1 MTATLT
7 RSLAADIAALPE
19 AELEAMLRGF
29 SASELAALEYDWRFW
44 ARPSQLPPD
53 GEWAFWLVLAGRG
66 FGKTRTGAEY
76 IRDEVDAGRAH
87 RVAMVAPTAGD
98 ARDVMVEGESGLLAI
113 SPPWNR
119 PTYEPS
125 KRRITWSNGAIA
137 TLYSADE
144 PERLRGPQHDLAWA
158 DEVAAWR
165 YEEAYDQLM
174 FGLRLGTR
182 PRVVFTTTPKPTA
195 LIKAL
200 VKDPTGVVTRG
211 STYDNRA
218 NLAATFFSKIVAK
231 YEGTRLGRQELRAEV
246 LEDVEG
252 ALWSLAQIEEARMS
266 EETFKSAP
274 VGRTV
279 VAIDPNVSKEPGAD
293 EAGVLA
299 VMRGAGQCPCGKS
312 DCAYVLQDASGN
324 IAPIEWARAA
334 VGLYTKYS
342 ADRVIAEVNNGG
354 DLVETQLRVVDQNVS
369 YKGVHAAKGKRT
381 RAEPVQALYEQGRVH
396 HVGSFPQLEDQMTQW
411 VPDMGLPSPGRMD
424 ALVWGLTELM
434 LDDSAGL
441 LDYYAAQAAA
451 QRAAEQA
458 KREAA

>member
-1 MTATLT
+1 
-7 RSLAADIAALPE
+7 
-19 AELEAMLRGF
+19 
-29 SASELAALEYDWRFW
+29 
-44 ARPSQLPPD
+44 
-53 GEWAFWLVLAGRG
+53 
-66 FGKTRTGAEY
+66 
-76 IRDEVDAGRAH
+76 
-87 RVAMVAPTAGD
+87 
-98 ARDVMVEGESGLLAI
+98 
-113 SPPWNR
+113 
-119 PTYEPS
+119 
-125 KRRITWSNGAIA
+125 
-137 TLYSADE
+137 
-144 PERLRGPQHDLAWA
+144 
-158 DEVAAWR
+158 
-165 YEEAYDQLM
+165 
-174 FGLRLGTR
+174 
-182 PRVVFTTTPKPTA
+182 
-195 LIKAL
+195 
-200 VKDPTGVVTRG
+200 
-211 STYDNRA
+211 
-218 NLAATFFSKIVAK
+218 
-231 YEGTRLGRQELRAEV
+231 
-246 LEDVEG
+246 
-252 ALWSLAQIEEARMS
+252 MS